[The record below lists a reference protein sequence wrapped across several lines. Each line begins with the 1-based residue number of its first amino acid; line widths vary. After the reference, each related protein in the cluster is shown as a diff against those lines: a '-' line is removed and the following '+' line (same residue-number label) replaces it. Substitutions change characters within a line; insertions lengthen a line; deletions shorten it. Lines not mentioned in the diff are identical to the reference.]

1 VNVTAIDLRI
11 QSPRSI
17 RERLAGYVHLGRMI
31 DKCRALQ
38 AGMQGDY
45 IYPCPLDEQLLQFT
59 GISSE
64 EFFRGVRAKTDRE
77 IAEWFRMRATVH
89 TPSEIES
96 WNDMML
102 TIGPNTE
109 DKWIYFK
116 KTRDAIDPRR
126 TDITTWADLLDL
138 DEKRPVPTRIGAATG
153 GQG

>member
-1 VNVTAIDLRI
+1 MTAIDLRI
-11 QSPRSI
+11 QFPRSI
-17 RERLAGYVHLGRMI
+17 RQRLAGYVHLGRMI

-45 IYPCPLDEQLLQFT
+45 IYPCPLDEQLLQFA

-64 EFFRGVRAKTDRE
+64 EFLREVRDKTDRE
-77 IAEWFRMRATVH
+77 MAEWFRTTATVH
-89 TPSEIES
+89 TPLEIES

-109 DKWIYFK
+109 DKWSYFK
-116 KTRDAIDPRR
+116 KTRDAIDPHR

-138 DEKRPVPTRIGAATG
+138 EEKRAVPLRVGAATG
-153 GQG
+153 GRG